1 MLRLVTSLLL
11 LAAASSSLAEFTP
24 EQQQV
29 PLEQAPADPKAAKIV
44 LIAGVPSNKPGQ
56 HEYFA
61 GCALLMD
68 WLKKVPGIAPVMVAE
83 GWPKNEAVLDGAR
96 CVLLYMD
103 GGAKL
108 PFLEASRWARMQSL
122 AKSDTGLVIL
132 HQGIDCP
139 ADRAADFKAWFG
151 AAFQGDI
158 GCRGHWDVDFTT
170 IPAHP
175 INSGVKPFPLL
186 KDGWLYNL
194 HFADKGVTHLLQ
206 CAMPDSSRKTDDAK
220 AHTGRA
226 ETVGW
231 SYERPEGGGRSF
243 GFTGCDLH
251 ANWASPD
258 QRRFLLNG
266 ILWSA
271 KLDIP
276 AEGISSETTPEQ
288 LAKNWDRKLFA
299 PKEKKPA
306 KAKPAA
312 TGADA
317 AK

>member
-1 MLRLVTSLLL
+1 MPRLCSLLL
-11 LAAASSSLAEFTP
+11 VPLCLASSAFAEFTA

-29 PLEQAPADPKAAKIV
+29 PLEQAPADAKAAKIV
-44 LIAGVPSNKPGQ
+44 LIAGVPSNKAGQ

-68 WLKKVPGIAPVMVAE
+68 WLKKVPGVAPVMVAE

-103 GGAKL
+103 GGDKL
-108 PFLEASRWARMQSL
+108 SFLDASRWARMQAI

-158 GCRGHWDVDFTT
+158 GCRGHWDVDFTS

-175 INSGVKPFPLL
+175 INNGIKPFPLL

-194 HFADKGVTHLLQ
+194 HFAEKGVTPLLQ
-206 CAMPDSSRKTDDAK
+206 CAMPDSSRKNDDAK
-220 AHTGRA
+220 AHLGRA
-226 ETVGW
+226 ETVAW
-231 SYERPEGGGRSF
+231 SYERAEGGRSF

-251 ANWASPD
+251 ANWAD
-258 QRRFLLNG
+258 ANQRRLLLNA
-266 ILWSA
+266 ILWTA
-271 KLDIP
+271 KLDVP
-276 AEGISSETTPEQ
+276 AGGVSSDITPEQ
-288 LAKNWDRKLFA
+288 LARNWDRKIFT

-306 KAKPAA
+306 KEKVAGAA
-312 TGADA
+312 EA